1 MAHMSKN
8 DSPSRIFVVL
18 FIAVFAAMLG
28 IGIIAPL
35 MAIYAVNLKASGI
48 WLGVIFSAFSL
59 SRGILM
65 PVVGKMSDTHGRKNL
80 LLIGLFIYSLSSFGY
95 VWSDTIPKLI
105 EVRLIHGIAS
115 AMVVPIAMAYVGD
128 ISPKGKE
135 GTFMGTFNSSMFL
148 GMGMGPFIG
157 GVINDMAGMDNVF
170 YVMGLLSLFSFLL
183 ILAMLPESGAV
194 GKGKKAV
201 SATFREMFRNDVVK
215 GLFLYRAVNT
225 IGIGAILAFLPIL
238 ADLMEI
244 SSSRIG
250 IILSLNI
257 VLLALLQRPFG
268 KLADRRT
275 KTPLIIS
282 GSILAALA
290 LFLMPFASG
299 FYSLLFLSLVM
310 GIGSAISIPAATAIT
325 VILGKKYGMGGI
337 MGIFNTGMSVGMV
350 LSPVLSGVVMDTL
363 GLNYVF
369 YIGGV
374 ASMLGVVTFYY
385 YLNKQ

>member
-1 MAHMSKN
+1 MSQN
-8 DSPSRIFVVL
+8 ESHSHIFVVL

-35 MAIYAVNLKASGI
+35 MAIYAVKLKASGI
-48 WLGVIFSAFSL
+48 WLGVIFSAFSI

-65 PVVGKMSDTHGRKNL
+65 PVVGKISDIHGRKNI
-80 LLIGLFIYSLSSFGY
+80 LLIGLFIYSLSSVGY
-95 VWSDTIPKLI
+95 VWSDSISKLI

-135 GTFMGTFNSSMFL
+135 GVFIGTFNSSMFL
-148 GMGMGPFIG
+148 GMGMGPFMG
-157 GVINDMAGMDNVF
+157 GVINDAAGMDNVF

-183 ILAMLPESGAV
+183 ILTMLPESSSV
-194 GKGKKAV
+194 GKGKKVV
-201 SATFREMFRNDVVK
+201 SATFREMFHNDVVK

-238 ADLMEI
+238 ADLMGI
-244 SSSRIG
+244 SSLRIG
-250 IILSLNI
+250 IILSINI

-282 GSILAALA
+282 GSIIASLA

-299 FYSLLFLSLVM
+299 FYSLLFLSMIM
-310 GIGSAISIPAATAIT
+310 GIGSAISIPAATAIIA
-325 VILGKKYGMGGI
+325 ILGKKYGMGGI
-337 MGIFNTGMSVGMV
+337 MGVFNTGMSAGMV
-350 LSPVLSGVVMDTL
+350 MSPVLSGVVMDTL
-363 GLNYVF
+363 GIDYVF

-374 ASMLGVVTFYY
+374 ASIVGVVIFYY
-385 YLNKQ
+385 YLNK